1 MSEIKVGEY
10 VRIARNQGI
19 NKIIEINEDGFFIL
33 DDVIA
38 DEWGDET
45 DRISPQN
52 MDNEILNHSFEPI
65 DLIEEGD
72 YVNGH
77 RVKAVYLD
85 GVTKYIKLDNSYEDR
100 KGVRTYSEDI
110 KSILTKQQFSNI
122 EYKVVENASITN

>member
-1 MSEIKVGEY
+1 MEICVNEY
-10 VRIARNQGI
+10 VRTNRGFIDKVDRYSIGCSTYHCKNGMCI
-19 NKIIEINEDGFFIL
+19 DVCNISGTHLEDI
-33 DDVIA
+33 VK
-38 DEWGDET
+38 
-45 DRISPQN
+45 
-52 MDNEILNHSFEPI
+52 HSKNII

-110 KSILTKQQFSNI
+110 KSIVTKQQFSNI
-122 EYKVVENASITN
+122 EYKVVE